1 MAKGSNQEAI
11 YFAFA
16 YVASPEGEFVCR
28 SLCETLVRGLSEWPG
43 ELRGGLCM
51 WVSSLEW
58 PGELRGGSSMWVS
71 SLAGSGPISSCAALK
86 RDYLVPSLCL

>member
-16 YVASPEGEFVCR
+16 YVASPEGEFVYR
-28 SLCETLVRGLSEWPG
+28 SLCETLVRGLS
-43 ELRGGLCM
+43 
-51 WVSSLEW
+51 EW

-71 SLAGSGPISSCAALK
+71 SLAGSGPISSCALLK